1 MSRMMMGKLDEETAE
16 KIQTET
22 TKLRRRIGRNVL
34 QARRKKRMALKE
46 LADLA
51 EITPEELTEIEIG
64 QEVIKLR
71 RLVCLAHLLDTEPID
86 LLK

>member
-1 MSRMMMGKLDEETAE
+1 MTRTTTGKLNEETLE

-46 LADLA
+46 LAEIA

-71 RLVCLAHLLDTEPID
+71 RLVCLAYLLDTEPID